1 VEGRARGR
9 IPNLRLVLT
18 LARSHTAL
26 HRVTTDRKRGLWF
39 CAASMRRDS
48 ATSLVAGITSLA
60 SACNSPRNDTG
71 SCAVSRIIDMTPAYS

>member
-9 IPNLRLVLT
+9 IPNLRLVLI

-39 CAASMRRDS
+39 CAASMRRD
-48 ATSLVAGITSLA
+48 LDPGLQA
-60 SACNSPRNDTG
+60 SSP
-71 SCAVSRIIDMTPAYS
+71 V